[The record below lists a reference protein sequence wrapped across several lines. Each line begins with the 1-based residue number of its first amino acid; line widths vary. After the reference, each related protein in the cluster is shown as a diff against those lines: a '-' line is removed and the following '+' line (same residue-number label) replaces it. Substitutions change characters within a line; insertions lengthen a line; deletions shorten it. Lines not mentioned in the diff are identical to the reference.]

1 MGRISE
7 REPDL
12 LLLEGFSAARAVA
25 SAVGALPVGLASVT
39 MPCTCQVPAGV
50 SPATL
55 LMGCEAGGCGP
66 SRLPL
71 ALFSLLGVPGRPKPG
86 TPHTPQTAPWGRAW
100 DLAAS
105 GSPCLVFPRPARRG
119 SGCQQTSLGK
129 ALSATVGC
137 WPSRRAAWAQLL
149 QCPA

>member
-1 MGRISE
+1 M
-7 REPDL
+7 

-25 SAVGALPVGLASVT
+25 SAVGALPVGPASVT

-71 ALFSLLGVPGRPKPG
+71 ALFSLLGVPWAAQAGGLPAPLRLLPGAVPG
-86 TPHTPQTAPWGRAW
+86 TSRPQVLRS
-100 DLAAS
+100 LC
-105 GSPCLVFPRPARRG
+105 SPRQPEGAVDVSKRP
-119 SGCQQTSLGK
+119 
-129 ALSATVGC
+129 
-137 WPSRRAAWAQLL
+137 
-149 QCPA
+149 